1 MWMCVWMGVAR
12 YGAALAHGAG
22 GGHERA
28 QDATPR
34 DDAQAAPGGRQAHAG
49 AHWRKRPGQ
58 AGVH

>member
-34 DDAQAAPGGRQAHAG
+34 DDAQAAPGGRHCKHMPVRIG
-49 AHWRKRPGQ
+49 ANDLDK
-58 AGVH
+58 